1 MGLDVLDRINKQKSY
16 ETYMKNYGVYSK
28 AVFETEFYGK
38 QAMSEFLSLF
48 PKYTGLE
55 RYDIGFKQVNWTL
68 NTKLFCDKL
77 DQYLREKK
85 SNV

>member
-1 MGLDVLDRINKQKSY
+1 MKSY
-16 ETYMKNYGVYSK
+16 APFSK
-28 AVFETEFYGK
+28 AVFETEHFGK
-38 QAMSEFLSLF
+38 EAMGEIFGLF

-77 DQYLREKK
+77 DQFLREK
-85 SNV
+85 

>member
-28 AVFETEFYGK
+28 AVFETELYGK

-77 DQYLREKK
+77 D
-85 SNV
+85 